1 MSLGAFRTLEFY
13 EVVWEGEVLVLL
25 RMFDK
30 IPWWSHPV
38 QGFCLLEVFFVTA
51 SISLSEFY
59 SDSLSLPDLV
69 WEDCMFL
76 GIYPFHPG
84 CPVCWHII
92 VHNIFLQSFVFL
104 WCQLLFLLF
113 HFWFYLFVSSLF
125 FLDESG

>member
-25 RMFDK
+25 GMFDK
-30 IPWWSHPV
+30 IHLWSHPV

-59 SDSLSLPDLV
+59 SDSLILPDLV

-84 CPVCWHII
+84 CPVC
-92 VHNIFLQSFVFL
+92 LKETE
-104 WCQLLFLLF
+104 
-113 HFWFYLFVSSLF
+113 
-125 FLDESG
+125 ESK